1 MAPKKV
7 SALFPGDYCYP
18 LTPKNEKKSGSDAKD
33 QLKTILETMGPQ
45 NDLSFIESKAGQ
57 QFVSGIQ
64 KNITNNAS

>member
-1 MAPKKV
+1 LAPKKV

-45 NDLSFIESKAGQ
+45 NDLSFIESKAG
-57 QFVSGIQ
+57 
-64 KNITNNAS
+64 